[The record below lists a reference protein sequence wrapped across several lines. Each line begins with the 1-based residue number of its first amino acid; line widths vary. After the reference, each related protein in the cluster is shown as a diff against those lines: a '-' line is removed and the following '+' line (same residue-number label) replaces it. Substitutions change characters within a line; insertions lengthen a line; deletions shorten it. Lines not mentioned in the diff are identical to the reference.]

1 MLSASQKDT
10 VCSVMS
16 LYCPILKRFFNDSA
30 ARNAACLRDIEFYP
44 APPCAV
50 HIVSSVLGP
59 LNNSIRHALGDI
71 MPSRD
76 FYRRREEVRC
86 RLQNLICS
94 NGVVPSTTELIVFGS
109 SRNNFG
115 SDSADLDM
123 CLHYG
128 AEGALPTGEER
139 GGSALHVCWK
149 TWHRPLP
156 KHHQGNINLTCVL
169 LTIGGVGLL
178 IEKVGEVLR
187 AGGMV
192 DVQVRSTARIPIVLF
207 TDPLSGLDCDISFN
221 NPLAIRNTLL
231 LASYSIIDVR
241 VRELAYVIKHW
252 AKRRHMNSPQEGT
265 LSSYGY
271 LLCLVHFLQTRS
283 PPVVPNLQRLAPDWD
298 PNMPPHIQ
306 AQLPLPKRWE
316 KHPVEE
322 LYCNT
327 YFYEASFQPEM
338 HGPSSQSK
346 LQVCN

>member
-1 MLSASQKDT
+1 M
-10 VCSVMS
+10 
-16 LYCPILKRFFNDSA
+16 
-30 ARNAACLRDIEFYP
+30 
-44 APPCAV
+44 
-50 HIVSSVLGP
+50 
-59 LNNSIRHALGDI
+59 
-71 MPSRD
+71 
-76 FYRRREEVRC
+76 
-86 RLQNLICS
+86 
-94 NGVVPSTTELIVFGS
+94 
-109 SRNNFG
+109 
-115 SDSADLDM
+115 
-123 CLHYG
+123 
-128 AEGALPTGEER
+128 
-139 GGSALHVCWK
+139 
-149 TWHRPLP
+149 
-156 KHHQGNINLTCVL
+156 IN
-169 LTIGGVGLL
+169 
-178 IEKVGEVLR
+178 
-187 AGGMV
+187 
-192 DVQVRSTARIPIVLF
+192 VQVRSTARIPIVLF

-327 YFYEASFQPEM
+327 YFYEASFQPQM
-338 HGPSSQSK
+338 HGPPSQSK
-346 LQVCN
+346 LQVWLHEECNMLDRCNWQANHSLDFGRELCLIINCLCVTCGHFMLTFLLTSGV